1 MEDAQIISS
10 YTCQLDEN
18 NNNDYN
24 IYKILNLNL
33 NSNSK
38 EEGIKKV
45 SKYLYIFLK
54 SLRKLP
60 LYYPES
66 GYLYKCIPIHIE
78 QNSIKDDGGK
88 IVPYAVGNQKTFWG
102 FVSVFS
108 NIVESYKYL
117 GNKDKFKTGTIFNL
131 VGNAWGYDISLFN
144 IYGEEDIL
152 LDPERK
158 FEVIE
163 SRPPIKEIIDV
174 RCEIKD
180 TNLILENI
188 FGIVEIRLIY
198 LCKSKG
204 VENIFGEEFVEN
216 NKNNIDIVINEKKSS
231 PLINKCELNKGENM
245 IKLIIK
251 KKLVD
256 LHEMFSGCKALLN
269 IEDLK
274 NLDVQFV
281 TDFSFMFYNCV
292 LLSNI
297 NGLENWN
304 VTNSQSFEGMFC
316 QCYSLSD
323 KGPIKNWNV
332 SNCKNFGRMFSS
344 CESLNNI
351 WSLSDWNVSNCT
363 NFEYMFCYCSH

>member
-1 MEDAQIISS
+1 MSIQYFINNEEEPKDISINNFSEIFTEYKEKCPTLTEALNQLFISAGVNSEKVDNLISELLWKVNNHLNENKISEIKQKYTNITLEDAQIISS

-18 NNNDYN
+18 NNNNN

-38 EEGIKKV
+38 EKGIKKV

-78 QNSIKDDGGK
+78 QNNIKDDGGK

-163 SRPPIKEIIDV
+163 SRPP
-174 RCEIKD
+174 
-180 TNLILENI
+180 LM
-188 FGIVEIRLIY
+188 
-198 LCKSKG
+198 
-204 VENIFGEEFVEN
+204 
-216 NKNNIDIVINEKKSS
+216 KSS
-231 PLINKCELNKGENM
+231 M
-245 IKLIIK
+245 
-251 KKLVD
+251 
-256 LHEMFSGCKALLN
+256 
-269 IEDLK
+269 
-274 NLDVQFV
+274 
-281 TDFSFMFYNCV
+281 
-292 LLSNI
+292 
-297 NGLENWN
+297 
-304 VTNSQSFEGMFC
+304 
-316 QCYSLSD
+316 
-323 KGPIKNWNV
+323 
-332 SNCKNFGRMFSS
+332 
-344 CESLNNI
+344 
-351 WSLSDWNVSNCT
+351 
-363 NFEYMFCYCSH
+363 

>member
-1 MEDAQIISS
+1 MSIQYFINNEEEPKDISINNFSEIFTEYKEKCPTLTEALNQLFISAGVNSEKVDNLISELLWKVNNHLNENKISEIKQKYTNITLEDAQIISS
-10 YTCQLDEN
+10 YTCQLDE

-78 QNSIKDDGGK
+78 QNNIKDDGGK

-163 SRPPIKEIIDV
+163 SRPPINEIIDV

-251 KKLVD
+251 KSWLICMKC
-256 LHEMFSGCKALLN
+256 FR
-269 IEDLK
+269 
-274 NLDVQFV
+274 DV
-281 TDFSFMFYNCV
+281 
-292 LLSNI
+292 
-297 NGLENWN
+297 
-304 VTNSQSFEGMFC
+304 
-316 QCYSLSD
+316 
-323 KGPIKNWNV
+323 KH
-332 SNCKNFGRMFSS
+332 
-344 CESLNNI
+344 
-351 WSLSDWNVSNCT
+351 
-363 NFEYMFCYCSH
+363 CSI